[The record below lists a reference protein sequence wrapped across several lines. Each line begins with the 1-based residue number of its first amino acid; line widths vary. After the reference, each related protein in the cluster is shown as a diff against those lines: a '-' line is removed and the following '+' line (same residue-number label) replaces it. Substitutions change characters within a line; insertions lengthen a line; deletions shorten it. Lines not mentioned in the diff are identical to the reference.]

1 MEDKVEEDGSHVDG
15 SYDPTSLSLFGF
27 DSNILDSGPST
38 AHFQTNKA

>member
-27 DSNILDSGPST
+27 DSNFRFGPIYGPLRN
-38 AHFQTNKA
+38 Q